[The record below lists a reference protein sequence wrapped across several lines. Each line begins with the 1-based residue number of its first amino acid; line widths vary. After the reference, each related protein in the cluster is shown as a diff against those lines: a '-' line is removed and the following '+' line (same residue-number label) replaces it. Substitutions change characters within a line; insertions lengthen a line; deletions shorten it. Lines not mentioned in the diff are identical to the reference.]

1 MNNKENTSLQNTYL
15 GNKGYTILKSEMS
28 IKQQLSLKEMLMVKP
43 FVPGSP
49 VQVQKTFPAYRESEK
64 KIYIPRYFGE
74 ELFGPAKNIKI
85 TEGNDIHLEFKGT
98 LRDNQVP
105 VVNKYLDHIGDGG
118 GGLLELPCGFG
129 KCLGKGTKVILYNGN
144 VELVENIQIGD
155 LLMGVD
161 STPRTVLNLKRGREQ
176 MYWIRQNK
184 GLDYRVNSSHI
195 LSLKNTKPAVYSRV
209 TVEGKRMFDYTEAP
223 IHLKEDIITN
233 ISVLDYI
240 NLCKN

>member
-1 MNNKENTSLQNTYL
+1 MKEPNRAR
-15 GNKGYTILKSEMS
+15 K
-28 IKQQLSLKEMLMVKP
+28 
-43 FVPGSP
+43 
-49 VQVQKTFPAYRESEK
+49 
-64 KIYIPRYFGE
+64 
-74 ELFGPAKNIKI
+74 
-85 TEGNDIHLEFKGT
+85 NDIKYNVILNEEQKQAKQ
-98 LRDNQVP
+98 LIIDNQIVI
-105 VVNKYLDHIGDGG
+105 VTGRAG
-118 GGLLELPCGFG
+118 
-129 KCLGKGTKVILYNGN
+129 CLALGTKVLMYDSTYKN
-144 VELVENIQIGD
+144 VEDVVVGN

-184 GLDYRVNSSHI
+184 GLDYRVNASHI

-240 NLCKN
+240 NLCKNVKGW